1 MKETTKI
8 NNHYQYEDYDVLTIL
23 NLRLQQ
29 ENLNDVS
36 VIPPLSTLE
45 GDQLQIQ
52 LQGEQNKSHATPN
65 RTILIPYN
73 LGNYHWVGIVIRVEN
88 NHATEFTYYDSSLP
102 DNEISEYY
110 LQLFDTL
117 SKFYKVDIKGNVA
130 SGLKQRDGTSCG
142 PLTIENLINAALHH
156 VINGFANVLD
166 IRAQHVYL
174 MDTFA
179 PEHYFDVRQ
188 FHNLPSFQF
197 DQQYNQIQKN
207 LSSNHNQAVD
217 DETILA
223 NIAENYKQR
232 NTIPQ
237 LNKQELLAYLLKAIE
252 KTQSAYAL
260 QQSAEVL
267 KYLTALSALSKAL
280 QENYSKFVEENT
292 GIPWDELSNL
302 VRDINLHYEPSHGI
316 AGHVILPNKRAY
328 LALDFRKEL
337 IVEIIKDLEELQL
350 SFKALAEFEYLEQK
364 IPIANRIKT
373 ISNYLAEEVELELL
387 QKGAMVCSGLKLNTS
402 EDRVFYLRQLALI
415 GEAFVQLP
423 GYLLKHFN
431 INFVNFCKIIRNAI
445 DHFET
450 EFIQSNPGDKELKA
464 IVFWLKNFI
473 ETGNL
478 NNPPARLAKSAIL
491 DLINNPG
498 EIEHYIIPILQTIL
512 TAQEPLSNFTPFL
525 LEKPADLSYS
535 FIDDEE
541 EQNFLPYPM
550 ASVSDQ
556 ELHDYMLGIIN
567 SPDDEFE
574 VEPWR
579 EELKKIESNYQYY
592 LVKFLAQV
600 SLQSDLYTQIQFL
613 KFVQSNIGSLSQELI
628 QKAQAIEKKLLL
640 IKHKPAKTH
649 PKNGKVVREAE
660 DIAEGTLNKVAQ
672 KGGDED
678 FSNLD
683 AVLYYLHLFQE
694 SFYSLKLATSLT
706 ESEQQLLV
714 QYESV
719 QASYLTKIQQV
730 IQASHLSNKTKQTYL
745 DNFLQFF
752 LNKFRLI
759 DTQFQELFHNQSE
772 EPLDDQDLEFYFL
785 YNRIAANHQNLMKQQ
800 LPSFNTGKKSE
811 IESAISLISEIIA
824 VNDKVQEYFAKIADL
839 SVGINSIDEHS
850 LEVLNRYKAGIDLLT
865 SIGGD
870 KFILPANQK
879 NVVVIKDRHVKAFT
893 KFLQQLPQEVRAAF
907 EKRVSEL
914 KSADLN
920 IKVILM
926 QQEMLS
932 YGLEIH
938 NPISLPEDCDIAT
951 FHPVRSVQYYSGLVD
966 REEQAIISQL
976 SKLYHANREF
986 YQILIG
992 SYARALL
999 DNEVFMAYA
1008 SDKLY
1013 TTLHHLRAGRGY
1025 LGHNTEPNLGK
1036 GEDIETHSSNIAYT
1050 LIKELLSII
1059 PELLILQLI
1068 LTDDDIKFVDGVR
1081 NLHSQYHSKM
1091 AGNSVEALLQK
1102 ILSRTIDIAPKES
1115 LASHDWL
1122 TGDQIA
1128 GIGDTMNTA
1137 IPFIPSVDGHLN
1149 PAAHGAIEPMIQD
1162 NLTNTITAAINVSP
1176 NVDVNS
1182 GKGNHWIFYFATQG
1196 TDGVMHGVLLN
1207 PMGNHLYD
1215 LTMQSIQAR
1224 MIAAYGGPNRAQI
1237 KIHNLGMQ
1245 TDSYNCG
1252 VWVLWF
1258 LEQIN
1263 QLQQQGITIDE
1274 IFVHNLPDILKGLN
1288 IADINAKR
1296 AEYKAMLDAS
1306 NESQHTASC
1315 SEEGRST
1322 NKDKKDDEDEDDG
1335 FSRPHSTKDNVGQN
1349 SLTIQTTSLT
1359 EASKTSS
1366 TNSGNTSSTTNT
1378 KTAAIILETSTFDEK
1393 LSNQLNYYL
1402 EHAVMFDSLRQTIN
1416 QNDIIPEQH
1425 LAYISNTYISY
1436 AVGMLIFCSL
1446 STVSDYSSIHKSEG
1460 YDGHFNVLPCL
1471 LGMAYDSI
1479 IPNIY

>member
-1 MKETTKI
+1 M
-8 NNHYQYEDYDVLTIL
+8 
-23 NLRLQQ
+23 
-29 ENLNDVS
+29 
-36 VIPPLSTLE
+36 
-45 GDQLQIQ
+45 
-52 LQGEQNKSHATPN
+52 
-65 RTILIPYN
+65 
-73 LGNYHWVGIVIRVEN
+73 
-88 NHATEFTYYDSSLP
+88 
-102 DNEISEYY
+102 
-110 LQLFDTL
+110 QLFDTL

-174 MDTFA
+174 MNTFA

-188 FHNLPSFQF
+188 LHNLPSFQF

-252 KTQSAYAL
+252 KAQSAYAL

-328 LALDFRKEL
+328 SALDFRKEL

-373 ISNYLAEEVELELL
+373 ISNYLAEEVGLELL
-387 QKGAMVCSGLKLNTS
+387 QKGVMVCSGLKLNTS
-402 EDRVFYLRQLALI
+402 EDRVFCLRQLALI

-473 ETGNL
+473 ETGNY

-498 EIEHYIIPILQTIL
+498 GIEHYIIPILQTIL
-512 TAQEPLSNFTPFL
+512 TAQEPLSNFTPSL

-535 FIDDEE
+535 FI
-541 EQNFLPYPM
+541 
-550 ASVSDQ
+550 
-556 ELHDYMLGIIN
+556 
-567 SPDDEFE
+567 
-574 VEPWR
+574 
-579 EELKKIESNYQYY
+579 
-592 LVKFLAQV
+592 
-600 SLQSDLYTQIQFL
+600 
-613 KFVQSNIGSLSQELI
+613 
-628 QKAQAIEKKLLL
+628 
-640 IKHKPAKTH
+640 
-649 PKNGKVVREAE
+649 
-660 DIAEGTLNKVAQ
+660 
-672 KGGDED
+672 
-678 FSNLD
+678 
-683 AVLYYLHLFQE
+683 
-694 SFYSLKLATSLT
+694 
-706 ESEQQLLV
+706 
-714 QYESV
+714 
-719 QASYLTKIQQV
+719 
-730 IQASHLSNKTKQTYL
+730 
-745 DNFLQFF
+745 
-752 LNKFRLI
+752 
-759 DTQFQELFHNQSE
+759 
-772 EPLDDQDLEFYFL
+772 
-785 YNRIAANHQNLMKQQ
+785 
-800 LPSFNTGKKSE
+800 
-811 IESAISLISEIIA
+811 
-824 VNDKVQEYFAKIADL
+824 
-839 SVGINSIDEHS
+839 
-850 LEVLNRYKAGIDLLT
+850 
-865 SIGGD
+865 
-870 KFILPANQK
+870 
-879 NVVVIKDRHVKAFT
+879 
-893 KFLQQLPQEVRAAF
+893 
-907 EKRVSEL
+907 
-914 KSADLN
+914 ADLN

-966 REEQAIISQL
+966 RKEQAIISQL

-1008 SDKLY
+1008 SERLY

-1059 PELLILQLI
+1059 PELLTLQLI

-1091 AGNSVEALLQK
+1091 AGNSVEVLLQK

-1149 PAAHGAIEPMIQD
+1149 PVAHGAIEPMIRD
-1162 NLTNTITAAINVSP
+1162 NLTNAITAAINVSP

-1182 GKGNHWIFYFATQG
+1182 DKGNHWIFYFATQG

-1335 FSRPHSTKDNVGQN
+1335 GFSRPHSTKDNVGQN

-1366 TNSGNTSSTTNT
+1366 TNSGNTSGTTNT
-1378 KTAAIILETSTFDEK
+1378 KTAAIILETRTFDEK

-1402 EHAVMFDSLRQTIN
+1402 EHGVMFDSLRQTIN

-1471 LGMAYDSI
+1471 LGMTYDSI